1 MVNSTMM
8 VDTKANMMETKSSPA
23 SGAEK
28 ENWLFECKACLASF
42 KREKYLREHK
52 RNCQPNI
59 VKKTLQ
65 VTYDLSLKLFLLNSS
80 YKIVAILAEE
90 SGKVF
95 KGKCQNILGYLFQLI
110 ISFS

>member
-8 VDTKANMMETKSSPA
+8 VDTKANMGETKGSPA
-23 SGAEK
+23 SGADK

-65 VTYDLSLKLFLLNSS
+65 VTYDLSLTCS
-80 YKIVAILAEE
+80 VP
-90 SGKVF
+90 
-95 KGKCQNILGYLFQLI
+95 
-110 ISFS
+110 